1 MHIVLV
7 GLNHKTAPVHV
18 REKVAFPTP
27 AKTAEALHQ
36 LHGRDGI
43 MGIAILSTCNRTELY
58 ACMAQDTD
66 GPIRRFLNETYS
78 RQTADLPAQI
88 QSPGLDAYLYSM
100 RESEAVRHLM
110 EVAAGLD
117 SMILGEGQV
126 LGQVRSAM
134 QIAEDAG
141 TAGGLVSAAFRH
153 ALQAGKRVRAETQIS
168 RGAVSVSGAA
178 VELARDIFGSL
189 GGRCALIVG
198 AGETGELTVRL
209 LADEGVTSVIVAN
222 RTFERAR
229 ELADR
234 LGGSAVN
241 FDALEDAMVT
251 ADIVISSTAA
261 THAVIRKDQV
271 QRVMRRRQQRP
282 IFMIDIAV
290 PRDVEPE
297 VGRLENVFLYDMDD
311 LQRMVEHNLQSREQE
326 VSRAHAIVEEEL
338 DEFMRWRRSFSVSP
352 VLAELQQR
360 LEEIRRAEMA
370 KTERRLSHLSHRDRE
385 ALDVL
390 TRGIVKRILKE
401 PIRQLKDHAQTP
413 DGFTYLRAV
422 RHLFGLD
429 GEDDGPEHRR
439 GTEEHTANSAEND
452 IDVSAD
458 VWEDGRRE
466 Q

>member
-7 GLNHKTAPVHV
+7 GLNHKTAPVHI

-27 AKTAEALHQ
+27 AKAGEACRMLCDQ
-36 LHGRDGI
+36 DGVT
-43 MGIAILSTCNRTELY
+43 GAVVLSTCNRTELY
-58 ACMAQDTD
+58 ACTTQETD
-66 GPIRRFLNETYS
+66 LPIRRFLNQTYAK
-78 RQTADLPAQI
+78 RTL
-88 QSPGLDAYLYSM
+88 SPECSLEPYLYSM
-100 RESEAVRHLM
+100 SEADAVRHLM

-126 LGQVRSAM
+126 LGQVRSAL

-141 TAGGLVSAAFRH
+141 TAGGLMSAVFQH

-189 GGRCALIVG
+189 SGRCALIVG

-209 LADEGVTSVIVAN
+209 LAEEGVSSVIVAN
-222 RTFERAR
+222 RTFERAQ
-229 ELADR
+229 ELACK
-234 LGGSAVN
+234 LGGSAVQ

-271 QRVMRRRQQRP
+271 QRVMRRRHQRP
-282 IFMIDIAV
+282 IFLIDIAV
-290 PRDVEPE
+290 PRDVEPD
-297 VGRLENVFLYDMDD
+297 VGRMENVFLYDMDD
-311 LQRMVEHNLQSREQE
+311 LQRMVEHSLRSREQE
-326 VSRAHAIVEEEL
+326 LSRARAIVEEEL
-338 DEFMRWRRSFSVSP
+338 DEFMRWRRAFSVSP

-360 LEEIRRAEMA
+360 LEEIRQAEIA
-370 KTERRLSHLSHRDRE
+370 KTERRLSHLSHKDWE
-385 ALDVL
+385 ALDIL

-401 PIRQLKDHAQTP
+401 PIRQLKDHAQTR

-429 GEDDGPEHRR
+429 GVDDGPEHRR
-439 GTEEHTANSAEND
+439 GKEDQSGNSTEKDGEPSAGTQEGN
-452 IDVSAD
+452 
-458 VWEDGRRE
+458 RRE

>member
-18 REKVAFPTP
+18 RERVAFPTP

-36 LHGRDGI
+36 LHAQDGVL
-43 MGIAILSTCNRTELY
+43 GIAILSTCNRTELY

-66 GPIRRFLNETYS
+66 EPIRRFLKETYCKRS
-78 RQTADLPAQI
+78 ADPAG
-88 QSPGLDAYLYSM
+88 PPDGEALDACLYSM
-100 RESEAVRHLM
+100 REAEAVRHLM

-126 LGQVRSAM
+126 LGQVRSAL

-141 TAGGLVSAAFRH
+141 TAGGLVSAVFQR

-178 VELARDIFGSL
+178 VELAREIFGSL
-189 GGRCALIVG
+189 IGRCALIVG

-222 RTFERAR
+222 RTFDRAR
-229 ELADR
+229 ELAER

-241 FDALEDAMVT
+241 FDALEDAMAA

-261 THAVIRKDQV
+261 THAVIRRDQV
-271 QRVMRRRQQRP
+271 QRVMRRRHQRP
-282 IFMIDIAV
+282 IFLIDIAV

-297 VGRLENVFLYDMDD
+297 VGRLENVFLYDIDD
-311 LQRMVEHNLQSREQE
+311 LQRMVEDNLQSREQE
-326 VSRAHAIVEEEL
+326 VSRARAILDEEL
-338 DEFMRWRRSFSVSP
+338 NEFMKWRRSLSVSP

-360 LEEIRRAEMA
+360 LEEIRQAEVA

-390 TRGIVKRILKE
+390 TKGIVKRILKE
-401 PIRQLKDHAQTP
+401 PIRQLKDHAETP
-413 DGFTYLRAV
+413 DGLTYIRAV

-429 GEDDGPEHRR
+429 GVDDGPEHRR
-439 GTEEHTANSAEND
+439 GTEGNTRNCAENG
-452 IDVSAD
+452 VEPSAD
-458 VWEDGRRE
+458 GGEK